1 LRVACVVVVVE
12 REVQAVCCSLGL
24 ENEKYKGYEKSVR
37 VCVCV
42 CGGYGLRR
50 LEMVLSVLTR
60 L

>member
-1 LRVACVVVVVE
+1 ME

-37 VCVCV
+37 VFVCVCV
-42 CGGYGLRR
+42 GGYGLRR